1 MEGEKERTCDGDGK
15 KGRKTEWMGKGRRLK
30 GGGERGKETKQTGRR
45 REGRG
50 GSTGQG
56 RKKKNR
62 TGREQRG
69 EMKGVCKNKSVSK
82 FQLDWVCN
90 VISLKQKSTEMPKFK
105 LFGKLYR
112 GP

>member
-1 MEGEKERTCDGDGK
+1 MGTVRRAENGIDGK
-15 KGRKTEWMGKGRRLK
+15 
-30 GGGERGKETKQTGRR
+30 GKETER
-45 REGRG
+45 GRG
-50 GSTGQG
+50 ERKRNEANWKEKGGKGWQYRS
-56 RKKKNR
+56 REKKKNR